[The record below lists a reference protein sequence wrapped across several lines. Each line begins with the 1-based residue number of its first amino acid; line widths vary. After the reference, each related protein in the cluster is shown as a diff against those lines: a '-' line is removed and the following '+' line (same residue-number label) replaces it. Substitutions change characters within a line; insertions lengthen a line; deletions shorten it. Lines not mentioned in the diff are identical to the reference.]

1 MGVASA
7 VKLGSRRAPSL
18 TTTLLL
24 VGLNAWTA
32 SSMPGLRPLVFLN
45 KFLNLQKL
53 DVLCPGRFVSWTFR
67 YWTFGNWTFCI
78 LDVLYPGCSVTG
90 RLVTGRFVTG
100 RYVTGRYVTGRFVGE
115 PFRKYL
121 FRWNFFLCLK
131 TLALDLCI
139 D

>member
-1 MGVASA
+1 MRSIQGVSMHF
-7 VKLGSRRAPSL
+7 VKKA
-18 TTTLLL
+18 
-24 VGLNAWTA
+24 
-32 SSMPGLRPLVFLN
+32 FLN

-100 RYVTGRYVTGRFVGE
+100 RYVTGRFVGV
-115 PFRKYL
+115 PSPTNTGSGVKYG
-121 FRWNFFLCLK
+121 
-131 TLALDLCI
+131 
-139 D
+139 